1 MKLTK
6 SEKLAIT
13 KGEAIRTMEGGVT
26 IVIVR
31 ADVYE
36 KSRKVFY
43 TDEPLTE
50 EEQLLALQQT
60 GERAGWNDP
69 EMNVYDELDP
79 KKRQ

>member
-1 MKLTK
+1 MT
-6 SEKLAIT
+6 
-13 KGEAIRTMEGGVT
+13 
-26 IVIVR
+26 
-31 ADVYE
+31 

-50 EEQLLALQQT
+50 EEQLLALQQA